1 MQTAVCVFSQRLRP
15 RFIPSSRLQVRVR
28 VIRCLFL
35 RRFQLSRGHLMLMAN
50 DLPKQAQAKHERS
63 LNGKK

>member
-15 RFIPSSRLQVRVR
+15 RFIPSSQLQVRVR

-35 RRFQLSRGHLMLMAN
+35 RRFQLSRGHLMLMFYQDRLRPSINEA
-50 DLPKQAQAKHERS
+50 
-63 LNGKK
+63 